1 MDGLAKMDELDT
13 VEEEE
18 VIIFK
23 VCLCQVYV
31 AI

>member
-1 MDGLAKMDELDT
+1 MDGLAKMDGLDT
-13 VEEEE
+13 VEEE

-23 VCLCQVYV
+23 VCLGQVYV